1 MKLFKWIVG
10 LSALIIA
17 SCAAYFSVSG
27 IALLFSGSIV
37 GVAIMA
43 SSLELGK
50 LVAASYLH
58 RNWNS
63 ISTAFKIYF
72 TSAIL
77 ILILITSL
85 GIFGYLS
92 NAYQKTA
99 LSVDM
104 IEQRIEVLED
114 KKIGLE
120 ADLLRFSDRI
130 TVLSNQRSSQ
140 ETRYD
145 SLVSGENW
153 LNAGRTYELITSADS
168 EISNAN
174 SQVTSKRAE
183 IQLLNEEILEV
194 TNSTLELSKDIGGFK
209 FIADSFNL
217 PINTVVKLFIITII
231 FVFDPLAVSLVIA
244 FNSLS
249 MKSHSDEV
257 VKSDELPQ
265 DTDVESDE
273 VFHNLGTVSSKSQ
286 EKPNEKRNLG

>member
-217 PINTVVKLFIITII
+217 PINTVVKWFIITII